1 MAPRP
6 RNHQE
11 VVGGGYIGGVGLGDW
26 HRLEARGGP
35 QVSLRGIPCP
45 QDACGTGQHPRS
57 SPGLPSDP
65 CASTGPRRAGRA
77 WGGGALRRGP
87 AAAAPPCARRYC
99 RGGGIRHSV
108 YISWHTGS
116 RYGSGVGSL
125 VFAVP
130 LLAVG
135 RRLRLSAQRR

>member
-1 MAPRP
+1 MT
-6 RNHQE
+6 
-11 VVGGGYIGGVGLGDW
+11 
-26 HRLEARGGP
+26 
-35 QVSLRGIPCP
+35 
-45 QDACGTGQHPRS
+45 GTGWKPEAVPRS
-57 SPGLPSDP
+57 HSGAFHVHRMLVAQ
-65 CASTGPRRAGRA
+65 ASTHARALDSPVTPERVLGPPRRARL
-77 WGGGALRRGP
+77 GGGALRRGP

-99 RGGGIRHSV
+99 RGGGIRHRV
-108 YISWHTGS
+108 YISRHTGS